1 MSTPKLPRLASISRQ
16 SSSGSTVEQGLDR
29 VEKLDKKL
37 KKIAAKEKQVKQQ
50 RAQPAE
56 SDAKDTFFLTQ
67 IDADKQKSPTDAGA
81 AGEAALTRAAGV
93 LSASERHRLRHLLQ
107 EIDHLSEEELS
118 QESAL
123 APHLSELQAI
133 DAKLQALRPGHTV
146 TVLDD
151 ARTLHGEVLSLEN
164 GFLFLHDTQSL
175 QHDACA
181 LLLAVFISHDRC
193 ETASSA
199 DQGA

>member
-1 MSTPKLPRLASISRQ
+1 MRTSKKGSLPEPRWAICTDQ
-16 SSSGSTVEQGLDR
+16 LD
-29 VEKLDKKL
+29 
-37 KKIAAKEKQVKQQ
+37 IC
-50 RAQPAE
+50 
-56 SDAKDTFFLTQ
+56 
-67 IDADKQKSPTDAGA
+67 SPTDAGA

-146 TVLDD
+146 TVLD
-151 ARTLHGEVLSLEN
+151 V
-164 GFLFLHDTQSL
+164 SL
-175 QHDACA
+175 QFLQNTC
-181 LLLAVFISHDRC
+181 
-193 ETASSA
+193 
-199 DQGA
+199 G

>member
-151 ARTLHGEVLSLEN
+151 ARTLHGESSLAMIDARLRALQTREPEPSRR
-164 GFLFLHDTQSL
+164 LPQHAIDRLLH
-175 QHDACA
+175 
-181 LLLAVFISHDRC
+181 
-193 ETASSA
+193 EASQTS
-199 DQGA
+199 

>member
-81 AGEAALTRAAGV
+81 AGV
-93 LSASERHRLRHLLQ
+93 S
-107 EIDHLSEEELS
+107 
-118 QESAL
+118 
-123 APHLSELQAI
+123 
-133 DAKLQALRPGHTV
+133 
-146 TVLDD
+146 
-151 ARTLHGEVLSLEN
+151 
-164 GFLFLHDTQSL
+164 
-175 QHDACA
+175 
-181 LLLAVFISHDRC
+181 LAVFRLSFF
-193 ETASSA
+193 SA
-199 DQGA
+199 ILSLYCGR